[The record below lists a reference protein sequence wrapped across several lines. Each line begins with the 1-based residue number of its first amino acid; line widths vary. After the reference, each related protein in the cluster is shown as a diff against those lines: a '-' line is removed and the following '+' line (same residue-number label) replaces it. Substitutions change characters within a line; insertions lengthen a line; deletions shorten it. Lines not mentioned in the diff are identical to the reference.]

1 MDHARGNTIL
11 ESLGRSGRRAF
22 GAAGAAALLA
32 GWAWLTDPPDAGF
45 AGIVFALVSGVFVA
59 LLAFRRE
66 ESSET
71 IPWGQLL
78 WPLLASAAA
87 AGLYWW
93 RVQSFRHY
101 GLEGVPLMFF
111 FALGFWWPGL
121 PVALASRLVERAL
134 RPMAL
139 GAYSLLVLTS
149 LVGASLGA
157 GIYVLGEKAYYSA
170 FDRVPL
176 EEAAATIPI
185 AVGPGRLEPR
195 VRVEDVDGVLGLE
208 ISLAGSEATDYEL
221 LSSAYSALAASRSLV
236 TRNDTDTI
244 QVRVTASGATIATLV
259 ATEAGH
265 GRPLE
270 ELMAIHRS
278 ALPGGGRLG
287 AGDLEAMIHRAT
299 LAFDLPEGAE
309 EDVPGFQATA
319 DGPRLALRFGPEG
332 APGPAD
338 VRLHAAAWAAANHVA
353 DATARF
359 YPEIRSLAV
368 EFPGLD
374 TVLSPAE
381 VAADSSRRLQSLLP
395 PGDRIVAL
403 ELRSLSTP
411 GQTRK
416 EDQQESAPAARRGP
430 GGFTPGEFCPR
441 DPAVGYRIALV
452 RTEGPLTDHLAVDLF
467 EEVPVGAGPIF
478 VTEVAGAGDVTAIL
492 GPWEGPLEGPVRVS
506 PGTRDTVAGREL
518 LNLGWF
524 DRSRVSCHGR

>member
-32 GWAWLTDPPDAGF
+32 GWAWLTDPPEAGF

-78 WPLLASAAA
+78 WPLLA
-87 AGLYWW
+87 
-93 RVQSFRHY
+93 
-101 GLEGVPLMFF
+101 
-111 FALGFWWPGL
+111 
-121 PVALASRLVERAL
+121 
-134 RPMAL
+134 
-139 GAYSLLVLTS
+139 
-149 LVGASLGA
+149 
-157 GIYVLGEKAYYSA
+157 
-170 FDRVPL
+170 
-176 EEAAATIPI
+176 
-185 AVGPGRLEPR
+185 
-195 VRVEDVDGVLGLE
+195 
-208 ISLAGSEATDYEL
+208 
-221 LSSAYSALAASRSLV
+221 
-236 TRNDTDTI
+236 
-244 QVRVTASGATIATLV
+244 
-259 ATEAGH
+259 
-265 GRPLE
+265 
-270 ELMAIHRS
+270 
-278 ALPGGGRLG
+278 
-287 AGDLEAMIHRAT
+287 
-299 LAFDLPEGAE
+299 
-309 EDVPGFQATA
+309 A
-319 DGPRLALRFGPEG
+319 DC
-332 APGPAD
+332 
-338 VRLHAAAWAAANHVA
+338 
-353 DATARF
+353 
-359 YPEIRSLAV
+359 
-368 EFPGLD
+368 
-374 TVLSPAE
+374 
-381 VAADSSRRLQSLLP
+381 SRRLQSLLP